1 MQLLL
6 VEDDVLLANGIIKA
20 LQAAGFVSNW
30 LSSATAACHQLAV
43 QPPDILVLDL
53 GLPDQDGLEVLRFM
67 RRQQLKVPVLILSAR
82 GELQDKIEGLGEGA
96 DDYLTKPFARDELI
110 ARLRVFERRLCQQT
124 DLGIQV
130 GTVWLQP
137 QTFEARLDGQPLN
150 LSRKEFLLLKALM
163 ERPGKIQTKQS
174 LENRMYS
181 WDEELASNALE
192 VHIHH
197 LRKKL
202 PDQFIQTV
210 RGIGYRVL
218 AT

>member
-1 MQLLL
+1 MQVLL
-6 VEDDVLLANGIIKA
+6 VEDDVLLADGIIKA
-20 LQAAGFVSNW
+20 LQAAGFVCNS
-30 LSSATAACHQLAV
+30 LDSVTAACHQLV
-43 QPPDILVLDL
+43 GQPPDILVLDL
-53 GLPDQDGLEVLRFM
+53 GLPDHDGLEVLRFM

-110 ARLRVFERRLCQQT
+110 ARLRVFERRLSQQT
-124 DLGIQV
+124 DLGMQV
-130 GTVWLQP
+130 GAVWLQP
-137 QTFEARLDGQPLN
+137 QTFEAKLDGQPLN